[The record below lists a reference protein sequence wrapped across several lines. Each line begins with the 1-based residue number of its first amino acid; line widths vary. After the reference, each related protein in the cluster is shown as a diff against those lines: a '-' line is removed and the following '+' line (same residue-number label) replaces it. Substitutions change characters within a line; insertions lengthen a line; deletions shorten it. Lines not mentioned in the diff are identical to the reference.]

1 MSQTLNVSPFTL
13 IDRVGQRL
21 MVTFPGYEL
30 TGPIAD
36 FLLECRAGGVI
47 LFGRNITNL
56 PQVRRLNDDL
66 QQLARE
72 NNLPPLMIGIDEEGG
87 RVSRMP
93 GDGKAVITPSQMAQ
107 AVAGREAVATCA
119 GVTARQLRR
128 LGFNLNFAPVLD
140 INNNPANPV
149 IGSRSF
155 GMTPELVGE
164 MGVAAI
170 GAYLAEGIAPCAKHF
185 PGHGDTL
192 VDSHLGLP
200 ELDFPLTQLWE
211 RELKPF
217 VQAIAAGLP
226 ALMTAH
232 ILFPAIEPNNLPAT
246 LSRLFMTTLL
256 RDELGFEGVLF
267 TDALIMRAIADTYG
281 YGVAAVLALQA
292 GADVVMP
299 LGKIEEQRICFAT
312 MLEAA
317 ERGEFELTA
326 SDNRLARFKARFCQ
340 LMRSPLELYPPQA
353 DVELIAQ
360 VARRSVSL
368 IQDETH
374 LLPLAP
380 AQYVRPALLDFT
392 LAIASPVEEG
402 RLPGPLLAGLLQQKL
417 PGLTVYNLPA
427 DPDET
432 QAAEYF
438 ELAAA
443 HDLLIIVTRNA
454 FRLERQG
461 RLVRELLQLNKAT
474 VILAAR
480 DPYDLGAFPNAPT
493 YLALYGDPPCSLEAA
508 VGLLFG

>member
-1 MSQTLNVSPFTL
+1 MSQIIEVQPTTLV
-13 IDRVGQRL
+13 DRVGQRL
-21 MVTFPGYEL
+21 MVTFPGHEL

-47 LFGRNITNL
+47 LFGRNISNL
-56 PQVRRLNDDL
+56 AQVRRLNDDL

-107 AVAGREAVATCA
+107 AVAGREAVTTCA

-149 IGSRSF
+149 IGSRAF

-170 GAYLAEGIAPCAKHF
+170 EAYLAEGIAPCAKHF
-185 PGHGDTL
+185 PGHGDTI

-200 ELDFPLTQLWE
+200 ELDFSLAQLRE

-217 VQAIAAGLP
+217 VRAIAAGVP

-232 ILFPAIEPNNLPAT
+232 ILFPAIEPKHLPAT
-246 LSRLFMTTLL
+246 LSRLFLTALL

-281 YGVAAVLALQA
+281 YGAAAILALQA

-299 LGKIEEQRICFAT
+299 LGKIEEQRACFAT

-317 ERGEFELTA
+317 ERGEFELDA
-326 SDNRLARFKARFCQ
+326 PDSRLTSFKARFCQ
-340 LMRSPLELYPPQA
+340 FTPAPVEIYPPQS
-353 DVELIAQ
+353 DVDLIAQ

-368 IQDETH
+368 VRDEVP
-374 LLPLAP
+374 LLPLTP
-380 AQYVRPALLDFT
+380 AQYTRPALLDFT
-392 LAIASPVEEG
+392 LAVASPVEEG
-402 RLPGPLLAGLLQQKL
+402 RLPGPLLAGLLQEKL

-427 DPDET
+427 DPDEA
-432 QAAEYF
+432 QVVKYVG
-438 ELAAA
+438 LAAA

-474 VILAAR
+474 VVLAAR

-493 YLALYGDPPCSLEAA
+493 YLALYGDPLCSLEAA
-508 VGLLFG
+508 VGLLFD